1 MKITNLATNQT
12 VVFNNDVTMFSSY
25 GTNIVKIEDGK
36 TFLDEKFY
44 KFSTTTAKWRN
55 TFLGLTSKEVEKNI
69 KTGKFILTNLN

>member
-12 VVFNNDVTMFSSY
+12 VVFNNDVTIFSSY

-44 KFSTTTAKWRN
+44 KYSTTTTKWRN
-55 TFLGLTSKEVEKNI
+55 NFLGLTSKEVEKNI
-69 KTGKFILTNLN
+69 KDGKFILTNLN